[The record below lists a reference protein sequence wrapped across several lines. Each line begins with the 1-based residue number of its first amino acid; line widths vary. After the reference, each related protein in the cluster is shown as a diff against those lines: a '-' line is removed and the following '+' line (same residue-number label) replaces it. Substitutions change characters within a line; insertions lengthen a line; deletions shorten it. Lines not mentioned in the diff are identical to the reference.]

1 MSYDRGEDAS
11 RLVDGSQPGGLM
23 SGQSPRQPN
32 LMYKLF
38 FPSEQNKITVK
49 NIWQACVDFW
59 FMPQDGFILY
69 PQQTQSSFVDN

>member
-49 NIWQACVDFW
+49 NI
-59 FMPQDGFILY
+59 
-69 PQQTQSSFVDN
+69 